1 VTQCSHKPWYGEW
14 KKDLHT
20 IVDVLEMLPSIGT
33 AAGGVHAA
41 IYLAEGDYENAALS
55 ALAMVPIAGP
65 AAKWS
70 IKGGKAAAKLLGKG
84 ATKAA
89 PGATKAI
96 KETGKRV
103 YDAVNKPVSEF
114 VHGTLKNSRWDDPV
128 ANVVNALGFQACFV
142 AGTPVRLVDG
152 WRAIEELL
160 VGDRLL
166 SRSEWDAAGALVACE
181 VTAVHVREAL
191 VWELVLGGQTIVT
204 TAEHPFFS
212 VERGWVKLQEL
223 AVGETLVGHDGQWTK
238 VASVRN
244 TNEWRTVYNV
254 TVAEHHTYFVGK
266 DEWGF
271 SVWVHNARY
280 PVQKDARRWAVAEAW
295 RMERELVQA
304 TGRGTRKWTDAQKK
318 ELLETGKVRR
328 YVGHH
333 INSVKESPLFA
344 ALPDNIEFVT
354 RRQHLLK
361 HKGRFQNPTRGN
373 LIDRIV

>member
-1 VTQCSHKPWYGEW
+1 VNLLKQSPRAYAKVAG
-14 KKDLHT
+14 K
-20 IVDVLEMLPSIGT
+20 VDEI
-33 AAGGVHAA
+33 
-41 IYLAEGDYENAALS
+41 
-55 ALAMVPIAGP
+55 
-65 AAKWS
+65 
-70 IKGGKAAAKLLGKG
+70 
-84 ATKAA
+84 
-89 PGATKAI
+89 
-96 KETGKRV
+96 
-103 YDAVNKPVSEF
+103 
-114 VHGTLKNSRWDDPV
+114 VHGTLKNSRWHDPV

-280 PVQKDARRWAVAEAW
+280 KPGNTAPKLPPKVIAQRGNVRIEHYFHGGKDHGPAH
-295 RMERELVQA
+295 LHIID
-304 TGRGTRKWTDAQKK
+304 GKK
-318 ELLETGKVRR
+318 ETRIGAMGLPGVFKSDKPLTPSMQKLVDANRSQIR
-328 YVGHH
+328 AAINKIHH
-333 INSVKESPLFA
+333 WI
-344 ALPDNIEFVT
+344 T
-354 RRQHLLK
+354 YQRQIHGGIQ
-361 HKGRFQNPTRGN
+361 KGM
-373 LIDRIV
+373 